1 MAHILVVEDDLD
13 LQFLYEATLGRLGHV
28 VASASRTSEALLML
42 THEEFDLVILDMNMP
57 DAPGVKVIEFARGD
71 ARLRHVPM
79 IVISADAQWRRPC
92 LDLGIEHFLVKPVPT
107 RRLFALLDEIL
118 TPA

>member
-28 VASASRTSEALLML
+28 VTSAARTAEALVLL

-57 DAPGVKVIEFARGD
+57 DAPGIKVLQFARGD
-71 ARLRHVPM
+71 TRLNDVPI

-92 LDLGIEHFLVKPVPT
+92 FDMGIEHFLIKPVPT
-107 RRLFALLDEIL
+107 RRLFALLDEL
-118 TPA
+118 LPL